1 MRTRELE
8 AHLRRVVK
16 NEVERLYKSKR
27 NYRVS
32 KSYGDIFVER
42 VCKNKTVL
50 AVQDIT
56 VMVF

>member
-1 MRTRELE
+1 MRTRDLE

-16 NEVERLYKSKR
+16 NEVKRLYKSKK

-42 VCKNKTVL
+42 VCKNKEMR